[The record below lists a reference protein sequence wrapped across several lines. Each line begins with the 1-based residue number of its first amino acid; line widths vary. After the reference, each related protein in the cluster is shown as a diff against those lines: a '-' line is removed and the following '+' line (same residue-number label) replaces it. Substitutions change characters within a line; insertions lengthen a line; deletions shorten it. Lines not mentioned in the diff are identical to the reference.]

1 MFESWTASTWAILVV
16 DVVAV
21 VIVAVFLKRKIQH
34 KLKEVEARQA
44 HERLMKRK
52 SKTSEVK
59 NRSEE

>member
-52 SKTSEVK
+52 RNTSEMK
-59 NRSEE
+59 SHAEE